1 MRRTVYHFF
10 LKIFILL
17 LLLLLLYYLSFIFL
31 RAFPALEPSSL
42 RGIPGVIHPPPARVG
57 SVSGLLSAGHCF
69 ARSDQPFAK
78 PQPHRERKAGAGAT
92 GTGGSRQPPLLKAGC
107 ASERRP
113 ACGHGSIK
121 SVTAHASR
129 AMLPWAVSTQ
139 VKLLLRGSP
148 GAARPSARRPPPRC
162 SGERGGW
169 LGGARLIG
177 GRLRERRGHGWLLVA
192 DPALPPA
199 SHPGRR

>member
-1 MRRTVYHFF
+1 M
-10 LKIFILL
+10 
-17 LLLLLLYYLSFIFL
+17 SFIFL

-57 SVSGLLSAGHCF
+57 SVSGFPSAGLCF

-78 PQPHRERKAGAGAT
+78 PQPDRERKAGAGAT
-92 GTGGSRQPPLLKAGC
+92 GTGGTRQPPLSKAGC

-148 GAARPSARRPPPRC
+148 RAAHPLPAAPRPAAPGSGEGGSAGPGGSAGGSGSRGTRVVPGRGAQRCLPPPVPGVD
-162 SGERGGW
+162 SAMET
-169 LGGARLIG
+169 LLISP
-177 GRLRERRGHGWLLVA
+177 
-192 DPALPPA
+192 PAL
-199 SHPGRR
+199 SHPAQCI